1 MADER
6 RARRRIRSPL
16 DLPWQMLRGGLA
28 RAALR
33 LKNGRASEIE
43 AAYLGHLLR
52 HLPGKLLVVWDGLP
66 QHRARLSR
74 SLSAR
79 SRAGWR
85 SSACPPTRRNST
97 RWNTSGATGNITSC
111 PTSARAISA
120 SSAIR
125 RAAHC
130 GACAVA
136 RAWCVR
142 SGGKLICHYDMQ
154 VSIGFG
160 GDDWTTLFIT
170 TYTELGRVQME
181 IPGLAVPRGEV

>member
-1 MADER
+1 MVDER
-6 RARRRIRSPL
+6 RARSRIRSPL
-16 DLPWQMLRGGLA
+16 DLPWQMLRGRLA

-43 AAYLGHLLR
+43 AAYLGHLRR

-120 SSAIR
+120 SSAISAPR
-125 RAAHC
+125 TAPHAPAPTPGALVLAASKSVTMIC
-130 GACAVA
+130 
-136 RAWCVR
+136 R
-142 SGGKLICHYDMQ
+142 SQ
-154 VSIGFG
+154 
-160 GDDWTTLFIT
+160 
-170 TYTELGRVQME
+170 
-181 IPGLAVPRGEV
+181 

>member
-1 MADER
+1 MSDELG
-6 RARRRIRSPL
+6 ARSRILSPL
-16 DLPWQMLRGGLA
+16 DLPWQMLRGRLA

-85 SSACPPTRRNST
+85 SSACRPTPRNSI
-97 RWNTSGATGNITSC
+97 RSNTSGATGNITSC

-125 RAAHC
+125 RVAHC
-130 GACAVA
+130 AACAVA
-136 RAWCVR
+136 HAWCAC
-142 SGGKLICHYDMQ
+142 SGSKLICHYDMQ
-154 VSIGFG
+154 VSNKFVEDFG
-160 GDDWTTLFIT
+160 EPSGT
-170 TYTELGRVQME
+170 
-181 IPGLAVPRGEV
+181 